1 MFAQYQHPSINSWS
15 SFLPPDEDY
24 GREKETTKKIRAPP
38 REIKHKK
45 SKNSQEERQESTF
58 LHFKLLNM
66 WQMVRTSEF
75 HDWFRMCSDLWGM

>member
-1 MFAQYQHPSINSWS
+1 MSTVCQQYSLHVYSILAYKHSAGQFKSVLGNQFVLLCTWFNLP

-45 SKNSQEERQESTF
+45 SKNSQEDRQ
-58 LHFKLLNM
+58 
-66 WQMVRTSEF
+66 
-75 HDWFRMCSDLWGM
+75 